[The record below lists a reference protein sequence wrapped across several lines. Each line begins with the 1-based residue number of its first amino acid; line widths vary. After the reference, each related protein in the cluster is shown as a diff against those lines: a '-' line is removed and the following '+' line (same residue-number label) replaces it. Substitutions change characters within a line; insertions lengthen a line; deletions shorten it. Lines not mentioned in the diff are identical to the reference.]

1 MGLPQLDNLH
11 QEQDEDDEQ
20 DEADAASAVVAE
32 ARSHAITAKA
42 EHQNQNEQKDKHL
55 YFFSVRRNF
64 ALWRC
69 DADFVAGAIENS
81 AAVQILV
88 TREPDLP
95 LPLPTGGILR
105 VSYLCSLIYRHG
117 VAAKY

>member
-42 EHQNQNEQKDKHL
+42 EHQNQNEQEDKHL
-55 YFFSVRRNF
+55 YFLRFGEISPDGGVMP
-64 ALWRC
+64 
-69 DADFVAGAIENS
+69 
-81 AAVQILV
+81 ILLQ
-88 TREPDLP
+88 EQSK
-95 LPLPTGGILR
+95 ILR
-105 VSYLCSLIYRHG
+105 PFTLG
-117 VAAKY
+117 